1 MAVKTLLVL
10 SPHPD
15 SAEAIRVGLDP
26 KQYRVVHRTN
36 AEGAEPLLAHGLADI
51 CIADVELTTVQ
62 SAWSLEKLKRAAPK
76 IPLIVYTGAR
86 QWEWEE
92 EAYLRGAERVLTKP
106 VRPRTLEAVLERL
119 AKPSIPEVQS
129 VVAREPRAGNKAEP
143 ASQVTPAAA
152 HTLSVLRNCSIIL
165 GYSLDAEAMLRQFLL
180 LLREILSINRAV
192 IFLRRPV
199 TSLGQGDSSS
209 GTGFRVA
216 CSVGLPTSLLQHF
229 ELGITSGIGAHI
241 LQSGHILRRD
251 SDETKADREI
261 AKEFELLGAQV
272 AIPVLDRE
280 SVLGVAV
287 FDGRITGEPLLSSE
301 LQLVF
306 HLLEQLGLAIK
317 NIWLHDQVAANHELM
332 TGIMRELNS
341 ACLVISSEMVVLHA
355 NKMARRFFGR
365 PERRNEL
372 DFSDLPQGIGAK
384 VYQVL
389 QTGAGL
395 SGYTHQPED
404 SPGAIYS
411 INIVPFARQTTGL
424 PSSVLLIAEDLSQA
438 QVLKRLEIESASL
451 RLVRD
456 MAQGLTHEMGNAL
469 TRLNTYQQLLGE
481 HLGKRNVSTDFLK
494 SMESDAGSDLRRMGR
509 LVNQMRHLSSDTV
522 TSEETFPLEPLIKEA
537 FQEASRL
544 HTADNPRLTC
554 EPGIKTVVLSGNRVA
569 LKHALT
575 EILLN
580 GLQAG
585 GSAPSILVKANF
597 NAISN
602 GKPSLILEFRD
613 DGPGFTEETASK
625 ATAPFFTTRNV
636 GLGLGLTVSRK
647 IVENHHGRLEIGPG
661 NGPAGGVKIFFPGDR
676 AQSAGTL
683 ELVCMET
690 A

>member
-1 MAVKTLLVL
+1 MKTVLVL

-15 SAEAIRVGLDP
+15 TAEAIRAILDP
-26 KQYRVVHRTN
+26 KQYRVVHRTS
-36 AEGAEPLLAHGLADI
+36 AEGAEPLLAHGLAEL
-51 CIADVELTTVQ
+51 CIVDVELTTVQ
-62 SAWSLEKLKRAAPK
+62 SAWSLEKLKRIAPRV
-76 IPLIVYTGAR
+76 PLIVLTGAR

-92 EAYLRGAERVLTKP
+92 EAYLRGAERVLSKP
-106 VRPRTLEAVLERL
+106 LRPRTLEAVLDRL
-119 AKPSIPEVQS
+119 VQPAPPEAVES
-129 VVAREPRAGNKAEP
+129 VVAREFRPGKAEP
-143 ASQVTPAAA
+143 ATQVTPAAA

-192 IFLRRPV
+192 IFLRRPT
-199 TSLGQGDSSS
+199 TSLDRNESS
-209 GTGFRVA
+209 GGAGFRVA
-216 CSVGLPTSLLQHF
+216 CSVGLPSSLLQHF
-229 ELGITSGIGAHI
+229 ELGVASGIGAHI
-241 LQSGHILRRD
+241 MHSGHILRRD
-251 SDETKADREI
+251 SEEAKTDREI
-261 AKEFELLGAQV
+261 SKEFELLGAQV

-287 FDGRITGEPLLSSE
+287 FDGRITGEPLVSAE

-341 ACLVISSEMVVLHA
+341 ACVVVSSEMVVLHA
-355 NKMARRFFGR
+355 NKMARRFFAR
-365 PERRNEL
+365 PERRGEL

-404 SPGAIYS
+404 SPGAVYS
-411 INIVPFARQTTGL
+411 VNIVPFARQTSGL

-469 TRLNTYQQLLGE
+469 TRLNTYQQLLSEQIGRGAVN
-481 HLGKRNVSTDFLK
+481 LDFLR
-494 SMESDAGSDLRRMGR
+494 SMESDSAVDLRRIAR
-509 LVNQMRHLSSDTV
+509 FVSQMRHLSTDAV
-522 TSEETFPLEPLIKEA
+522 TAEENFPLEPAVREA
-537 FQEASRL
+537 CEEACRL
-544 HTADNPRLTC
+544 HPTVNSKFIC
-554 EPGIKTVVLSGNRVA
+554 EPGAKSIVITGNRA
-569 LKHALT
+569 AFSHAFT
-575 EILLN
+575 EIILN
-580 GLQAG
+580 GLQNGRLEPVITVKTNFNSLAG
-585 GSAPSILVKANF
+585 G
-597 NAISN
+597 
-602 GKPSLILEFRD
+602 KPALALEFRD
-613 DGPGFTEETASK
+613 DGSGFTEETAAK

-647 IVENHHGRLEIGPG
+647 IIENHDGRLEIIAGSGASAGVIVHLPG
-661 NGPAGGVKIFFPGDR
+661 AR
-676 AQSAGTL
+676 AQSTGTL
-683 ELVCMET
+683 SLVCVET

>member
-1 MAVKTLLVL
+1 MKTVLVL

-15 SAEAIRVGLDP
+15 TAESIRVSLDP

-36 AEGAEPLLAHGLADI
+36 AEGAEPLLAHGLADV

-62 SAWSLEKLKRAAPK
+62 SAWSLEKLKRTAPK
-76 IPLIVYTGAR
+76 IPLIVYTGSR

-92 EAYLRGAERVLTKP
+92 EAYLRGAERVLSKP

-119 AKPSIPEVQS
+119 AKPAAAEVAQS

-192 IFLRRPV
+192 IFLRRPAA
-199 TSLGQGDSSS
+199 SLERGEAIT

-216 CSVGLPTSLLQHF
+216 CSVGLPSSLLQHF
-229 ELGITSGIGAHI
+229 ELGVTSGIGAHVM
-241 LQSGHILRRD
+241 QSGHILRRD
-251 SDETKADREI
+251 SDEAKADREI
-261 AKEFELLGAQV
+261 GKEFELLGAQV

-287 FDGRITGEPLLSSE
+287 FDGRITGEPLVSSE

-341 ACLVISSEMVVLHA
+341 ACLVISSEMAVLHA

-404 SPGAIYS
+404 TPGAVYS
-411 INIVPFARQTTGL
+411 INIVPFARQTSGL

-438 QVLKRLEIESASL
+438 QVLKKLEIESASL

-481 HLGKRNVSTDFLK
+481 QLGKRTVSTEFLK
-494 SMESDAGSDLRRMGR
+494 SMEADAGADLRRMGR
-509 LVNQMRHLSSDTV
+509 LVSQMRHLSTDDVS
-522 TSEETFPLEPLIKEA
+522 SEESFPLEPLINEA

-544 HTADNPRLTC
+544 HTAENPKLVC
-554 EPGIKTVVLSGNRVA
+554 EPGTRSVILNGSRAA
-569 LKHALT
+569 LRHALI

-585 GSAPSILVKANF
+585 GQTPSVTVKVNF
-597 NAISN
+597 NATAN
-602 GKPSLILEFRD
+602 GRPALVLEFRD
-613 DGPGFTEETASK
+613 DGPGFSEETASK

-647 IVENHHGRLEIGPG
+647 IIENHHGKLEISSGRG
-661 NGPAGGVKIFFPGDR
+661 AAGGVKIYLPGDR
-676 AQSAGTL
+676 AQSTGNL